1 MIKASSR
8 APGFVMKNQPTS
20 NGRLR
25 TGGARIITPPPG
37 PKARKLLKRDK
48 KVISPSYPRDY
59 PFVMDRGRGAEVWD
73 VDRNRYID
81 WAAGIAVTAT
91 GHSHPKVV
99 EAIQRQSEKFIHI
112 SSDYYH
118 ESMIRLG
125 ERINEIAPIKENVG
139 VFFANSGTEAVEA
152 AIKLARYA
160 TKRQRFIGFLGAF
173 HGRSMGSLSFT
184 ASKYVQQER
193 FFPTMPGVIHVP
205 FPDPYRPVLDM
216 HREGDYGD
224 AVVDYIERVIFA
236 NVLPSDEV
244 AAVVVEP
251 IQGEG
256 GYIVPPPNFFPRLR
270 ALCAKHGILLIAD
283 EIQSGVG
290 RTGKWWAIQHWG
302 VEPDIVCIAKGI
314 ASGVPLG
321 LMAAR
326 QSIMKK
332 WVPGAHGNTYGG
344 NPIACQAALA
354 TLDLVENGMMDNA
367 AEMGE
372 FIMDALAEMQMR
384 HPSIGD
390 VRGRGL
396 MIGVEFVQDKTT
408 KQPAPQLRE
417 DIVHQ
422 AFQNGLIML
431 GCGRSTVRIAPP
443 LMIQKPLVEEALELF
458 EDAVTVS
465 EKKHKLL

>member
-1 MIKASSR
+1 
-8 APGFVMKNQPTS
+8 MKNNNST

-25 TGGARIITPPPG
+25 TNGARIITPPPG
-37 PKARKLLKRDK
+37 PNARKMLARDK
-48 KVISPSYPRDY
+48 KVVSPSYPRDY
-59 PFVMDRGRGAEVWD
+59 PFVMERGLGAQVWD

-81 WAAGIAVTAT
+81 WMAGIAVNAT
-91 GHSHPKVV
+91 GHSHPKLVKALQ
-99 EAIQRQSEKFIHI
+99 EQSEKFIHI

-125 ERINEIAPIKENVG
+125 ERINEIAPMKEDVG

-160 TKRQRFIGFLGAF
+160 TKRQRFVGFLGAF

-184 ASKYVQQER
+184 ASKFVQQER
-193 FFPTMPGVIHVP
+193 FFPTMPGVVHVP

-216 HREGDYGD
+216 NREGDYGD
-224 AVVDYIERVIFA
+224 TVVDYIERVIFQT
-236 NVLPSDEV
+236 VLPPDEC
-244 AAVVVEP
+244 AAILVEP

-256 GYIVPPPNFFPRLR
+256 GYVVPPQNFFPRLR
-270 ALCAKHGILLIAD
+270 ELCDKNGILLIAD
-283 EIQSGVG
+283 EVQSGTG
-290 RTGKWWAIQHWG
+290 RTGKWWAIQHWN

-314 ASGVPLG
+314 ASGMPLG

-344 NPIACQAALA
+344 NPLACQAALI
-354 TLDLVENGMMDNA
+354 TLELVEDGMMENA
-367 AEMGE
+367 VEMGE
-372 FIMDALAEMQMR
+372 FIMDALAEMQVR

-390 VRGRGL
+390 VRGKGL
-396 MIGVEFVQDKTT
+396 MIGVEFVRDKTT
-408 KQPAPQLRE
+408 KEPAHQLRA

-422 AFQNGLIML
+422 AFQTGLLLL
-431 GCGRSTVRIAPP
+431 GCGRSTIRIAPP

-458 EDAVTVS
+458 ENAVTNA
-465 EKKHKLL
+465 EKKQKML